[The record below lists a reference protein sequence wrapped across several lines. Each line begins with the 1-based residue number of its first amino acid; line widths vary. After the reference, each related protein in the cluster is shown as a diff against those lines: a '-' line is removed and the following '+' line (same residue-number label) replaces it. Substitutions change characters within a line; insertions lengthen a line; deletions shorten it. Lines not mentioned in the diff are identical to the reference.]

1 MGIAQELKSAGDPGA
16 TESPDFAAEFS
27 QFRSDLEALK
37 RDIAALT
44 KTGAQEASDEVKR
57 RVSSAEKHAQEAF
70 DTASNEMQ
78 EIQRQ
83 AEKAVR
89 KNPMTAI
96 GAALA
101 IGYFVATLRK

>member
-1 MGIAQELKSAGDPGA
+1 MAIAQEVKSSGA
-16 TESPDFAAEFS
+16 RDELESSDFTAEFS
-27 QFRSDLEALK
+27 QFRRDLEALK

-44 KTGAQEASDEVKR
+44 KAGAQEASDEVKR
-57 RVSSAEKHAQEAF
+57 RVSSAEKHAQDAY
-70 DTASNEMQ
+70 DTASSEMQ

-89 KNPMTAI
+89 KNPLTAM

-101 IGYFVATLRK
+101 IGYFIASLRK